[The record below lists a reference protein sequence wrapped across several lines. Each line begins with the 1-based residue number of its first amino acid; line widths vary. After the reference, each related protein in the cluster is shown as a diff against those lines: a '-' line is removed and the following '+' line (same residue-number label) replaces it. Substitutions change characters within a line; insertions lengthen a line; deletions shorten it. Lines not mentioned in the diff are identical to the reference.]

1 MIAPEGPRS
10 DEDTTRTMDDAK
22 ISKIKAAVKNN
33 FNLSPSHYMAF
44 EDTYGFF
51 RMLNAAL
58 LGRMRVPA
66 GARILDIGCGT
77 GASSL
82 QILEAIPECRVWGLD
97 ISAAMLAAARVRV
110 GSSDRITFVEA
121 DAAQLS
127 EHFDRPFGAII
138 YSASI
143 FLIPDYRE
151 SLRQAHRLLKEGGHL
166 GLTFMEG
173 LFDAEGSNLFALAD
187 MEAREGVSL
196 RKPVD
201 SGEFQTFFN
210 EVFPQNSVW
219 FEDFRL
225 PEDLLRSF
233 FSVPAMSAG
242 LFPGIAY
249 EERVRKIGRLFDH
262 MPKTEAVFRWV
273 GMIGEGGD

>member
-1 MIAPEGPRS
+1 
-10 DEDTTRTMDDAK
+10 MDDAK
-22 ISKIKAAVKNN
+22 ISKIKAAVKSN
-33 FNLSPSHYMAF
+33 FNLSPTHYQAF

-51 RMLNAAL
+51 RKLNAAL
-58 LGRMRVPA
+58 LERMSVPA
-66 GARILDIGCGT
+66 GAGILDIGCGT

-82 QILEAIPECRVWGLD
+82 QILEAIPQCRVWALD
-97 ISAAMLAAARVRV
+97 NSPAMLAAARERV
-110 GSSDRITFVEA
+110 GPSDRIMFVEA

-127 EHFDRPFGAII
+127 DHFDRPFDAII

-151 SLRQAHRLLKEGGHL
+151 SLRQAGGLLKEGGHL

-173 LFDAEGSNLFALAD
+173 VVDAEGNSLFAQAD
-187 MEAREGVSL
+187 LTAKEGVSL

-201 SGEFQTFFN
+201 SGEFKKFFN
-210 EVFPQNSVW
+210 ELFPRNSVW

-225 PEDLLRSF
+225 REELLRSF

-242 LFPGIAY
+242 LFPGTAY
-249 EERVRKIGRLFDH
+249 EDRVQKIGRLFDH
-262 MPKTEAVFRWV
+262 LPNTEAIFRWV
-273 GMIGEGGD
+273 GMIGEGGG